1 MRARRRIDRGEPRR
15 GSMALV
21 VILLVI
27 LIFFAMVA
35 LVFDVGYIMSTQTQM
50 QAAVDSAALA
60 GATELLDGVGRFA
73 TKTPSQVEAAA
84 RPVAVQFAGYHP
96 NGNKA
101 SSYADP
107 ARDVTF
113 GHAAFDSA
121 TGRWTRSWGTAYAP
135 YNMITVTLRRDQEG
149 SSQADAPLP
158 LLFARL
164 IGFGTQSL
172 AVDATAVVMPANGF
186 RGKAN
191 SIIPFAYRDTAWA
204 RLQQAQV
211 WYMVHHYIP
220 TNSATPEFHLFHSQ
234 KRDNQG
240 QLVFDKK
247 TGLPVYEQ
255 DVFDNY
261 AASPVDK
268 PVATVTDG
276 SPDGWLEVNMYPQ
289 AYVTLAAGN
298 AGTVDLGGT
307 NNAASALKEQILH
320 GLSAEDFAA
329 MDAQNLLTDGAF
341 ILDGASSVTVAANS
355 DTGISGG
362 PIDQAFQQ
370 IIGHSRV
377 MEIFTD
383 PLLGNSGGTVY
394 FPLTQFAGVR
404 ILSVRLQTPDK
415 FIYVQMAPIL
425 DGNAVADLDAGV
437 GDNTTVFAPLILIE

>member
-1 MRARRRIDRGEPRR
+1 
-15 GSMALV
+15 MALV

-27 LIFFAMVA
+27 LVFFGLMA

-84 RPVAVQFAGYHP
+84 RTVATQFAGYHP
-96 NGNKA
+96 NGNQA
-101 SSYADP
+101 NSYADP
-107 ARDVTF
+107 SRDITF
-113 GHAAFDSA
+113 GHADFAPA
-121 TGRWTRSWGTAYAP
+121 TGRWTRSWGTDFAP

-149 SSQADAPLP
+149 SANADAPLP
-158 LLFARL
+158 LFFARL
-164 IGFGTQSL
+164 IGFGTQKM

-204 RLQQAQV
+204 RMQQAQA

-220 TNSATPEFHLFHSQ
+220 TSSSTPEFFLFHSQ

-261 AASPVDK
+261 AASPVDE
-268 PVATVTDG
+268 PAASVTENA
-276 SPDGWLEVNMYPQ
+276 PDGWLEVNMYPQ
-289 AYVTLAAGN
+289 PFVTLAAGN
-298 AGTVDLGGT
+298 AGTVDLGDT
-307 NNAASALKEQILH
+307 NNAATALGEQILH
-320 GLSAEDFAA
+320 GLSAADFAA
-329 MDAQNLLTDGAF
+329 MEAQGQLTDGAF
-341 ILDGASSVTVAANS
+341 ILDGASAVTVEANS

-362 PIDQAFQQ
+362 PIDHAFQQ
-370 IIGHSRV
+370 IIGHWRV
-377 MEIFTD
+377 MELFTD

-404 ILSVRLQTPDK
+404 IMDVKMQTPNK
-415 FIYVQMAPIL
+415 YIFVQMAPIL
-425 DGNAVADLDAGV
+425 DGDAVADLDTGV